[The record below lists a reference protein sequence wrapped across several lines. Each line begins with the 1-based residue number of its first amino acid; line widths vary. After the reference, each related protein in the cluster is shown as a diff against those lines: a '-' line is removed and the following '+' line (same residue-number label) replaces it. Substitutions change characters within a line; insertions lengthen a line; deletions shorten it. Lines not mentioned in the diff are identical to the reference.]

1 MLPKEG
7 LGDTCVCVC
16 VWRGREREYVHKK
29 IYEKS
34 MEEYVT
40 EYMSV

>member
-7 LGDTCVCVC
+7 LGDTCVCV
-16 VWRGREREYVHKK
+16 WRGGEREYVHKK

-34 MEEYVT
+34 M
-40 EYMSV
+40 